1 MYDVTIRLLFR
12 IQTESRS
19 SLRPRTYTNAHSLAP
34 QNLTLLI
41 IPSPNPLFL
50 YSNKNML
57 SKYRPSSPFP
67 SPSSCF
73 RPSPAAASDLYES
86 SPAPP
91 ALPAPPTLATSLY
104 RTGLGLFA
112 ITWSRDLLG
121 RSFHLHFLLDD
132 SSAAGES
139 SPRDFYFSSLSGTPS
154 VHFRIKPFMFSKK
167 QGSKKL
173 QISSGGVK
181 NASVFWDLSRAK
193 FGSGPE
199 PISGFYI
206 AVLVGGEIVLL
217 IGDCHKEA
225 FAKTRARPAGNAQ
238 ALVLKREHV
247 YGGKLYTTK
256 ANVGGKERV
265 ISIDCRV
272 GGDDPGLVFSLDD
285 KRVLQIK
292 HLKWK
297 FRGNERIEVEGFP
310 IQVSWDVHSW
320 LFDDDE
326 DGYALFTF
334 KFEKQSAG
342 DGGAGFRG
350 KMVNGCGFGFE
361 TMLLKKGILR
371 SSRSSSSSS
380 LSSTSASS
388 SCASVMEWESTEEN
402 ELKDPPGFS
411 LLVYA
416 WKS

>member
-1 MYDVTIRLLFR
+1 
-12 IQTESRS
+12 
-19 SLRPRTYTNAHSLAP
+19 
-34 QNLTLLI
+34 
-41 IPSPNPLFL
+41 
-50 YSNKNML
+50 ML

-73 RPSPAAASDLYES
+73 RASPAAASDLYES
-86 SPAPP
+86 SPAP
-91 ALPAPPTLATSLY
+91 APAPPTLATSLY

-112 ITWSRDLLG
+112 VTWSRDLLG

-132 SSAAGES
+132 SSAAAAGES
-139 SPRDFYFSSLSGTPS
+139 SPRDFYFSSLSGAPS
-154 VHFRIKPFMFSKK
+154 FHFRIKPFMFSKK

-173 QISSGGVK
+173 QISSSGGLK
-181 NASVFWDLSRAK
+181 NANVFWDLSRAK

-199 PISGFYI
+199 PVSGFYI
-206 AVLVGGEIVLL
+206 AVLVGGETVLL
-217 IGDCHKEA
+217 IGDCQKEA
-225 FAKTRARPAGNAQ
+225 YAKTRARHAGNGQ

-247 YGGKLYTTK
+247 YGGKLYATK
-256 ANVGGKERV
+256 ANVGGKERR

-272 GGDDPGLVFSLDD
+272 AGDDPGLVFSMDD
-285 KRVLQIK
+285 KKVLQIK

-334 KFEKQSAG
+334 KFEKQSVG
-342 DGGAGFRG
+342 EDGGGGGFRG
-350 KMVNGCGFGFE
+350 KMVNGCGLGFE
-361 TMLLKKGILR
+361 TMLMKKGLLR

-388 SCASVMEWESTEEN
+388 SCTSVMEWESAEEN